1 MEKFE
6 RKAQVDEVDTFS
18 FDDASWLDGE
28 AINTFTV
35 TQDGALVDVLNTSY
49 SGTIVTAQLKG
60 LSAGGA
66 KLHYHVT
73 TATRSHCIDA
83 LVIVLPAC

>member
-18 FDDASWLDGE
+18 FNDVFWLDGE
-28 AINTFTV
+28 AISTFTV
-35 TQDGALVDVLNTSY
+35 TKDDSLVEVLNTSFT
-49 SGTIVTAQLKG
+49 GTVVTAQLKG
-60 LSAGGA
+60 LSTGGA
-66 KLHYHVT
+66 SLHYHVT
-73 TATRSHCIDA
+73 TATRSHCISA